1 MTKKESILKLRDAQ
15 LKAGHRVNTRKTYR
29 TWLIRY
35 IESLRGGDARDLQT
49 FLDLLIHGPDRGLGP
64 VRVSPT
70 TVHQALCALVFFEK
84 HVMGRDPGILKVPRR
99 NPNRNVPDCL
109 SHWEV
114 MEIINRLQGT
124 RRLQAELMY
133 GTSSRVTALMTLR
146 MKDID
151 LAEGT
156 LKFCHDKGGKSRVVL
171 LPETIIGKLA
181 EHMDRVRRMWESDK
195 RAGIIAPS
203 PEPSLMR
210 KLGRATFGS
219 LPWYWVFPSSEV
231 CDGCRWHAT
240 DDYLARAVKAAAE
253 DAGITKR
260 VTLKSLRHA
269 SATALL
275 RRGVDIRTIQ
285 SHLGHSDVK
294 TTEIYTHALGGDSVV
309 SPLDMPP
316 VMQPVRERV
325 VVAFPQRAVG

>member
-1 MTKKESILKLRDAQ
+1 MTKREAILALRDAQ

-29 TWLIRY
+29 TWLLRY
-35 IESLRGGDARDLQT
+35 VAALKNGEARDLQT
-49 FLDLLIHGPDRGLGP
+49 FLDLLIHGPE
-64 VRVSPT
+64 RVSPP

-84 HVMGRDPGILKVPRR
+84 QVMGRDPGTLKVPRR

-109 SHWEV
+109 SHAEV
-114 MEIINRLQGT
+114 MEIITRLEGT

-133 GTSSRVTALMTLR
+133 GTASRVTALMTLR

-171 LPETIIGKLA
+171 LPETIIGKIT
-181 EHMDRVRRMWESDK
+181 EHMDRVRRMWEADK
-195 RAGIIAPS
+195 AAGIIAPS
-203 PEPSLMR
+203 PESSLMR
-210 KLGRATFGS
+210 KLGRGVFGS

-231 CDGCRWHAT
+231 RDGCRWHAT

-253 DAGITKR
+253 AAGITKR

-294 TTEIYTHALGGDSVV
+294 TTEIYAHALGSDSVV
-309 SPLDMPP
+309 SPLDAPP
-316 VMQPVRERV
+316 VMQSVRDRR
-325 VVAFPQRAVG
+325 VVAFPMRVAG